1 MRERVLKFFNASPSD
16 YSVVFTSGATGAL
29 HTVGEVFP
37 WSKNSKF
44 YYLAEVAI
52 SSAIYVLEPQF
63 RLRYSRIRVP
73 LRQRLQSAERR
84 RHAT

>member
-44 YYLAEVAI
+44 YYLAEVRKLQPP
-52 SSAIYVLEPQF
+52 SP
-63 RLRYSRIRVP
+63 SRTTTP
-73 LRQRLQSAERR
+73 C
-84 RHAT
+84 

>member
-44 YYLAEVAI
+44 YYLAEVRKLQPPSPSRTTTPCWA
-52 SSAIYVLEPQF
+52 SANTP
-63 RLRYSRIRVP
+63 
-73 LRQRLQSAERR
+73 SAS
-84 RHAT
+84 AAGSK

>member
-1 MRERVLKFFNASPSD
+1 MRERVLKFFNASPAD

-44 YYLAEVAI
+44 YYLAEV
-52 SSAIYVLEPQF
+52 P
-63 RLRYSRIRVP
+63 
-73 LRQRLQSAERR
+73 
-84 RHAT
+84 

>member
-1 MRERVLKFFNASPSD
+1 MRERVLKFFNASPAD

-44 YYLAEVAI
+44 YYLAEVAMLRP
-52 SSAIYVLEPQF
+52 SPSRTTTPCSESASTRSVSAAG
-63 RLRYSRIRVP
+63 SR
-73 LRQRLQSAERR
+73 
-84 RHAT
+84 

>member
-1 MRERVLKFFNASPSD
+1 MRERVLKFFNASPAD

-44 YYLAEVAI
+44 YYLAEVRPFKPFFI
-52 SSAIYVLEPQF
+52 NSRTTTPSWESANTP
-63 RLRYSRIRVP
+63 
-73 LRQRLQSAERR
+73 SASG
-84 RHAT
+84 AASK

>member
-1 MRERVLKFFNASPSD
+1 MRERVLKFFNASPAD

-44 YYLAEVAI
+44 YYLAEVRKLQPP
-52 SSAIYVLEPQF
+52 SPSRTTTPCWESANTP
-63 RLRYSRIRVP
+63 
-73 LRQRLQSAERR
+73 SAS
-84 RHAT
+84 AAGSK